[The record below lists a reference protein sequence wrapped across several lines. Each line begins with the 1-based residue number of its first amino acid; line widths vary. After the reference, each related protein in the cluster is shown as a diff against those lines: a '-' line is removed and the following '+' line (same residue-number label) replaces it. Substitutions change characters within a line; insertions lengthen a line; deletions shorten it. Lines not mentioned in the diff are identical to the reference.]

1 MKDPSWERNNL
12 HQRNQLEIANLK
24 DPDGRRLIQQAKMTV
39 KVDSVEQNKLLEQL
53 KDSEERFKRLS
64 EA

>member
-12 HQRNQLEIANLK
+12 HERNQLEIANLK

-39 KVDSVEQNKLLEQL
+39 KVDSVEQNKLLEHP
-53 KDSEERFKRLS
+53 DP
-64 EA
+64 